1 MMSHW
6 PSDLACFHGSSK
18 QRLQRQEGD
27 EQMEINDLWQ
37 TNSWE
42 KLPWDSQVK
51 LCVRSDDVNFPH
63 TLVDISSWAL
73 SFARFLSDIPV
84 LLMALG
90 EIWCV
95 STEADGLRDCWQRS
109 CVVRVSEALWSEC
122 QGRFMP
128 LTLCLYVRMRNNV
141 KHRAVEDE
149 ATGLLVY
156 LKSTQCIWCSGPHDV
171 ERHESMSFSRSPS
184 ARVPPL
190 QGLCDVIDR

>member
-1 MMSHW
+1 MTIRSQRWCHTDPLTS
-6 PSDLACFHGSSK
+6 PSACFHGRSK
-18 QRLQRQEGD
+18 QRLQRREGD

-63 TLVDISSWAL
+63 TLMDISSWAL

-84 LLMALG
+84 LLMAFG
-90 EIWCV
+90 EVWSV

-109 CVVRVSEALWSEC
+109 CVVRVSKALWSEC

-128 LTLCLYVRMRNNV
+128 LTLCLNVRMSNN
-141 KHRAVEDE
+141 KNTELI
-149 ATGLLVY
+149 TGLL
-156 LKSTQCIWCSGPHDV
+156 KTRRQDC
-171 ERHESMSFSRSPS
+171 
-184 ARVPPL
+184 
-190 QGLCDVIDR
+190 